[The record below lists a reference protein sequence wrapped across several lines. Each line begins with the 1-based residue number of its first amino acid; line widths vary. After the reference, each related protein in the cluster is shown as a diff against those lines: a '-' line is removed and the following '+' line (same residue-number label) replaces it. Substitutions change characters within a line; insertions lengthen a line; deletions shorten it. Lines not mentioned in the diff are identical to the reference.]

1 MPTGILK
8 KLCRTLEFVVVQRI
22 MSNLMLE
29 LRSVVTLNELPDTK
43 IIQLV
48 FAGLDKNIP
57 GVKRVSESGKQGSF

>member
-1 MPTGILK
+1 M
-8 KLCRTLEFVVVQRI
+8 CRTLEFVVVQRI